1 MAGKFDID
9 DALVRKLAG
18 LLNETGLTEIEYEA
32 GGRRVRVARGG
43 GGGPGRADAAPPDA
57 AAPPVAP
64 AETPAAETDPPKAA
78 GVPVTA
84 PMVGTVYLAP
94 QPGADPFIKVGDAVT
109 EGQTVALIEAMKTF
123 NPVRAP
129 RAGTVTRVL
138 VGDTDPVEFG
148 EELMIIE

>member
-18 LLNETGLTEIEYEA
+18 LLSETGLTEIEYEA
-32 GGRRVRVARGG
+32 GGRRVRVARGAA
-43 GGGPGRADAAPPDA
+43 GPVREVAEQPPVA
-57 AAPPVAP
+57 AAPPEAP
-64 AETPAAETDPPKAA
+64 TPSDPPEAA

-94 QPGADPFIKVGDAVT
+94 QPGADPFVKVGDAVT
-109 EGQTVALIEAMKTF
+109 EQQTVALIEAMKTF

-129 RAGTVTRVL
+129 RAGTVTRIL

-148 EELMIIE
+148 EDLMIIE

>member
-1 MAGKFDID
+1 MAGRFDID

-18 LLNETGLTEIEYEA
+18 LLNETGLDEIEYES

-43 GGGPGRADAAPPDA
+43 GGPGRPDAVLPPA
-57 AAPPVAP
+57 AAPPAVPAEAP
-64 AETPAAETDPPKAA
+64 AADPDPPKAA

-84 PMVGTVYLAP
+84 PMVGTVYLAS
-94 QPGADPFIKVGDAVT
+94 QPGADPFVKVGDAVT

-129 RAGTVTRVL
+129 QAGTVVRVL

>member
-1 MAGKFDID
+1 MAGRFDID

-18 LLNETGLTEIEYEA
+18 LLNETGLDEIEYES

-43 GGGPGRADAAPPDA
+43 GGPGRVEAAPPAAVAPPA
-57 AAPPVAP
+57 AAP
-64 AETPAAETDPPKAA
+64 ETPAADPDPPKAA

-94 QPGADPFIKVGDAVT
+94 QPGADPFVKVGDTVT
-109 EGQTVALIEAMKTF
+109 EGETVALIEAMKTF

>member
-18 LLNETGLTEIEYEA
+18 LLSETGLTEIEYEA
-32 GGRRVRVARGG
+32 GGRRVRVARGAA
-43 GGGPGRADAAPPDA
+43 GPAREVAEQPPVA
-57 AAPPVAP
+57 AAPPEVP
-64 AETPAAETDPPKAA
+64 PPSDPPEAA

-94 QPGADPFIKVGDAVT
+94 QPGADPFVKVGDAVT
-109 EGQTVALIEAMKTF
+109 EQQTVALIEAMKTF

-129 RAGTVTRVL
+129 RAGTVTRIL

-148 EELMIIE
+148 EDLMIIE

>member
-43 GGGPGRADAAPPDA
+43 AGPVRALAEQPAAATPPEVAAP
-57 AAPPVAP
+57 
-64 AETPAAETDPPKAA
+64 DPPEAA

-94 QPGADPFIKVGDAVT
+94 QPGSDPFVRIGDTVT

-129 RAGTVTRVL
+129 RAGTVSRIL

>member
-18 LLNETGLTEIEYEA
+18 LLSETGLTEIEYEA
-32 GGRRVRVARGG
+32 GGRRVRVARGAA
-43 GGGPGRADAAPPDA
+43 GPVREVAEQPPVA
-57 AAPPVAP
+57 AAPPEAP
-64 AETPAAETDPPKAA
+64 PPSDPPEAA

-94 QPGADPFIKVGDAVT
+94 QPGADPFVKVGDAVT
-109 EGQTVALIEAMKTF
+109 EQQTVALIEAMKTF

-129 RAGTVTRVL
+129 RAGTVTRIL

-148 EELMIIE
+148 EDLMIIE

>member
-1 MAGKFDID
+1 MAGKLDID

-18 LLNETGLTEIEYEA
+18 LLSETGLTEIEYEA
-32 GGRRVRVARGG
+32 GGRRVRVARGAA
-43 GGGPGRADAAPPDA
+43 GPVREVADQPVVTAPPE
-57 AAPPVAP
+57 APPP
-64 AETPAAETDPPKAA
+64 PDPPEAA

-94 QPGADPFIKVGDAVT
+94 QPGADPFVRIGDTVT
-109 EGQTVALIEAMKTF
+109 EQQTVALIEAMKTF

-129 RAGTVTRVL
+129 RAGTVTRIL

-148 EELMIIE
+148 EDLMIIE